1 MAAAGLRR
9 PGRGPGPIVHFPA
22 ASVTVACGAGS
33 VAERS
38 QAQCPSRWRRSRAR
52 RGLGPLQLEV
62 TLQSKGRRGS
72 VGQGRR
78 AVVRAAVSQ
87 VAAAARTTEALA
99 AGVVPLTESQFE
111 SSPPAAAIIRRHDP
125 AAQAATET
133 PGCHGGAPD
142 SDFFLLVSAA
152 LLFFQLFRVCSGPLT
167 QYYDPAVQSVT
178 RHRGVIPPG
187 REKVVKDPSEIQM
200 LQFPHLSFP
209 TSAFPV
215 TISAMHSVH

>member
-62 TLQSKGRRGS
+62 TSRLQSKGRRGS

-111 SSPPAAAIIRRHDP
+111 STGGRHHPAP
-125 AAQAATET
+125 
-133 PGCHGGAPD
+133 
-142 SDFFLLVSAA
+142 
-152 LLFFQLFRVCSGPLT
+152 
-167 QYYDPAVQSVT
+167 
-178 RHRGVIPPG
+178 
-187 REKVVKDPSEIQM
+187 
-200 LQFPHLSFP
+200 
-209 TSAFPV
+209 
-215 TISAMHSVH
+215 